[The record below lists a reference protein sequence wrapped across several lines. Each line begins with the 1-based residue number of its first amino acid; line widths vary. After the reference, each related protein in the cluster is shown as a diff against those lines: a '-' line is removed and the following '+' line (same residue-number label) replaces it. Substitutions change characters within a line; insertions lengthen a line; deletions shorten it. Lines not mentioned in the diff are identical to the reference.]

1 VWARNKH
8 SHVTARAKP
17 MFAGFLVLV
26 ALGLSSCAAGKQ
38 TAVGGNC
45 PTGVPGVTAQSIDL
59 GYLTPSA
66 GAAAAILLPVR
77 AGIDARIGLAN
88 AQGGVNGRTISYKWE
103 NDDSTDEGAAAS
115 ARRLIRTDQVFGLLG
130 GSANLGGAAEFLA
143 SQNVPVVGQAT
154 DGSWRL
160 HPNMVTVSNQVEGQ
174 PVSTFGDLV
183 NSHGGHRAAVLSV
196 ALIGASNVI
205 SDVLRAGLT
214 DGGVPVAE
222 QVKIPLSGARYSE
235 TAARLKSEDVDTL
248 VSAVDPG
255 ALAGVVSALAALG
268 EHPLV
273 ISLVGYGGATPRN
286 FGSRL
291 AGSYFLTVARPF
303 ESPTAA
309 TTQYLNA
316 MAAYAPYL
324 QQPRDQFALEGWI
337 SADLFIQGLKLAG
350 PCPTRAS
357 VLKRLHALRGYDA
370 GQLLPRPLDLATAS
384 ASIEPCYFVTRV
396 SADGTSFVPDQPLTR
411 CGQSFAS

>member
-1 VWARNKH
+1 
-8 SHVTARAKP
+8 
-17 MFAGFLVLV
+17 M
-26 ALGLSSCAAGKQ
+26 
-38 TAVGGNC
+38 
-45 PTGVPGVTAQSIDL
+45 PGVTAQSIDL

-88 AQGGVNGRTISYKWE
+88 AQGGVNGRTISFKWE

-130 GSANLGGAAEFLA
+130 GSANLGGAADFLA

-255 ALAGVVSALAALG
+255 ALAGVVSAL
-268 EHPLV
+268 V
-273 ISLVGYGGATPRN
+273 
-286 FGSRL
+286 
-291 AGSYFLTVARPF
+291 LT
-303 ESPTAA
+303 
-309 TTQYLNA
+309 
-316 MAAYAPYL
+316 
-324 QQPRDQFALEGWI
+324 
-337 SADLFIQGLKLAG
+337 
-350 PCPTRAS
+350 
-357 VLKRLHALRGYDA
+357 RLHALRGYDA

-384 ASIEPCYFVTRV
+384 ASIEPRYFVTRV
-396 SADGTSFVPDQPLTR
+396 SADGTSFVPDQSLTR
-411 CGQSFAS
+411 RGQSFAS